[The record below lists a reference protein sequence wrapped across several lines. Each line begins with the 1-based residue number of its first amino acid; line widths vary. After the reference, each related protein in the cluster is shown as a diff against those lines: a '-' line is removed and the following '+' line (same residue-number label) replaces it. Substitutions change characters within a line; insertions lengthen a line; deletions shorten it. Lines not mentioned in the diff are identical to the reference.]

1 MRPGC
6 CVGASRGVQRSA
18 RGVGASRGVKTAQ
31 KPTKKRKPTRTCG
44 RCGNEDHLR
53 VRVCKR
59 CKLEFYEERPEA
71 MRLRLNPPRGRPPQ
85 RTCARCGNTSH
96 IRCHACKHCG
106 EMFPQKIK
114 TNKTG
119 NKTDNKTTNKT
130 GNKITNKTGNNDHLL
145 EQALDESCFSFSAD
159 NLCQDDLLLDPLDP
173 LDQALTFFFDEPL
186 DSLDSLETCPS
197 V

>member
-1 MRPGC
+1 MFVAALMGKSFDGS
-6 CVGASRGVQRSA
+6 GASRSVKTPSSRCVQRSA
-18 RGVGASRGVKTAQ
+18 RGVKTAQ

-85 RTCARCGNTSH
+85 RTCARCGKTSH
-96 IRCHACKHCG
+96 IRRHACKHCG
-106 EMFPQKIK
+106 EMFPQKNKTNKTDNK

-119 NKTDNKTTNKT
+119 N
-130 GNKITNKTGNNDHLL
+130 
-145 EQALDESCFSFSAD
+145 
-159 NLCQDDLLLDPLDP
+159 
-173 LDQALTFFFDEPL
+173 
-186 DSLDSLETCPS
+186 
-197 V
+197 